1 MTASRIR
8 IVGDPVLRQSAELV
22 TDIDDRLVRLT
33 RDMAETMYAAPGA
46 GLAAPQVGI
55 KQRFFVYD
63 LGDDQG
69 ARTLINPEVV
79 DADGEWLYD
88 EGCLSVP
95 GLFFEIA
102 RPKRVHVRGIDL
114 DGNEVDWEA
123 DEFAAR
129 LIQHELDHLNGVLLL
144 DHLEAD
150 QRKQAKKQVRE
161 MMMGER
167 APQELPDRSRKRLGA
182 DVLFG
187 GSR

>member
-8 IVGDPVLRQSAELV
+8 IVGDPVLRQRAEEV
-22 TDIDDRLVRLT
+22 DDIDERLVRLT

-55 KQRFFVYD
+55 KSRFFVYD
-63 LGDDQG
+63 LQDDAG
-69 ARTLINPEVV
+69 AKTLINPEIVES
-79 DADGEWLYD
+79 DGEWLYD

-95 GLFFEIA
+95 GLYFEIL
-102 RPKRVHVRGIDL
+102 RPKRVHVRGLDL

-129 LIQHELDHLNGVLLL
+129 LIQHELDHLDGVLLL

-150 QRKQAKKQVRE
+150 QRKQAKKEVRR

-167 APQELPDRSRKRLGA
+167 GPDELPERSRKRVGS

-187 GSR
+187 QSR

>member
-8 IVGDPVLRQSAELV
+8 IVGDPVLRQRAEV
-22 TDIDDRLVRLT
+22 VDDIDERLVRLAA
-33 RDMAETMYAAPGA
+33 DMAETMYAAPGL

-63 LGDDQG
+63 LGDDG
-69 ARTLINPEVV
+69 GPKALINPEIVES
-79 DADGEWLYD
+79 DGEWLFD

-95 GLFFEIA
+95 GLYFEIA
-102 RPKRVHVRGIDL
+102 RPRQVHVRGIDL

-123 DEFAAR
+123 DELAAR
-129 LIQHELDHLNGVLLL
+129 LIQHELDHLDGVLLL

-150 QRKQAKKQVRE
+150 QRKMAKKQVRE

-167 APQELPDRSRKRLGA
+167 GPDELPDRSRKRLGSDA
-182 DVLFG
+182 LFG
-187 GSR
+187 GRR